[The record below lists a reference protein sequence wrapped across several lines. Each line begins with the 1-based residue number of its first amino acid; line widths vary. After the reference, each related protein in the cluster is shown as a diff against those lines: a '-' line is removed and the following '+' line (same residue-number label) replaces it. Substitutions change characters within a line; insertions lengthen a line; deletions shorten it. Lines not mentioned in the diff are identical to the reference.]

1 MLETDFS
8 EPLLFE
14 TDIFEEKTAETPIL
28 KEKREKEMSRFNGSA
43 FGVRSDITRFL
54 ERMTG
59 VKREFFEK
67 GSVEHKDSEGEK
79 TSILSR
85 RILFFCKH
93 SVNESGLLRRS
104 DDICFR
110 IPE

>member
-1 MLETDFS
+1 MFKTGFS

-14 TDIFEEKTAETPIL
+14 TDIFEEKTAKTPIL

-43 FGVRSDITRFL
+43 FGVRSDIARFL

-85 RILFFCKH
+85 RILFFCEH
-93 SVNESGLLRRS
+93 SVNEPKSHAL
-104 DDICFR
+104 F
-110 IPE
+110 E